1 MEQIPVP
8 TIAFRVQI
16 SSKFAVLES
25 LFATRLR
32 RLNLRTAAKYQQ
44 AVTASCRCW
53 KNAALRKTLVQ
64 RGETT
69 ILPALHKVLVVWHPA
84 C

>member
-25 LFATRLR
+25 LFATRFSR
-32 RLNLRTAAKYQQ
+32 INLRTAAKYQQ
-44 AVTASCRCW
+44 AS
-53 KNAALRKTLVQ
+53 AARF
-64 RGETT
+64 R
-69 ILPALHKVLVVWHPA
+69 A
-84 C
+84 